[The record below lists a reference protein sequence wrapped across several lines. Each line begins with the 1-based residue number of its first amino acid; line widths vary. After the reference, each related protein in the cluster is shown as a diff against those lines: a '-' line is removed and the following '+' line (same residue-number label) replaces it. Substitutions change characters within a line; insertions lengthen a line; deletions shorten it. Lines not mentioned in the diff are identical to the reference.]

1 MIKILVDWEFP
12 LPIISRF
19 RILIEKINNTPTERT
34 PNGHSWNNLSHRT
47 NNSIGF
53 ITQIIKQIYISSY

>member
-34 PNGHSWNNLSHRT
+34 PNGHAGT
-47 NNSIGF
+47 I
-53 ITQIIKQIYISSY
+53 